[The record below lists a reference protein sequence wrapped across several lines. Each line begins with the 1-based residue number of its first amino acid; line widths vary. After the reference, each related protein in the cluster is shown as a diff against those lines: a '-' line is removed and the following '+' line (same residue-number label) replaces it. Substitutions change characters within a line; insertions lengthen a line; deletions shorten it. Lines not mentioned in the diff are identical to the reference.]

1 MFVREKLMATVV
13 NESRDLELKKGWME
27 NSLSSIS
34 TPPLQLLALV
44 GIVVFLLWIS
54 SYMNMQ
60 STSTN
65 LNLFLLFLTLLIT
78 LISLFGRYMAPASNS
93 NVIEG
98 GDDGVQSTWGSVA
111 LLVFLLV
118 FISNRLH
125 PMFVVTIVFLYMY
138 VLSV

>member
-1 MFVREKLMATVV
+1 MATVV
-13 NESRDLELKKGWME
+13 NESRDSELKKGWME

-34 TPPLQLLALV
+34 TPPLQLVALV

-78 LISLFGRYMAPASNS
+78 LISLFGRYMTPASN
-93 NVIEG
+93 VTEG
-98 GDDGVQSTWGSVA
+98 GDDGVQSTWGSIA

>member
-1 MFVREKLMATVV
+1 MATLV
-13 NESRDLELKKGWME
+13 NETNDSELKKGWME

-34 TPPLQLLALV
+34 TPPLKLVAIV

-65 LNLFLLFLTLLIT
+65 LNLFLLFLTLVIT
-78 LISLFGRYMAPASNS
+78 LMSLFGRYVAPES
-93 NVIEG
+93 NVTNMDG
-98 GDDGVQSTWGSVA
+98 GDGGQSTWGSVA
-111 LLVFLLV
+111 LLMFLLI

-125 PMFVVTIVFLYMY
+125 PLFVVAIVFLYMY

>member
-1 MFVREKLMATVV
+1 MASLV
-13 NESRDLELKKGWME
+13 NESNDSEIKKGWME
-27 NSLSSIS
+27 NSLSSIT
-34 TPPLQLLALV
+34 TPPLQLVAIV

-65 LNLFLLFLTLLIT
+65 LNLFLLFLTLVIT
-78 LISLFGRYMAPASNS
+78 LISLFGRYVAPES
-93 NVIEG
+93 NVTNMDG
-98 GDDGVQSTWGSVA
+98 GDGGQSTWGSVA
-111 LLVFLLV
+111 LLMFLLI

-125 PMFVVTIVFLYMY
+125 PLFVVAIVFLYMY

>member
-1 MFVREKLMATVV
+1 MATVV
-13 NESRDLELKKGWME
+13 NESRDSELKKGWME

-34 TPPLQLLALV
+34 TPPLQLVALV
-44 GIVVFLLWIS
+44 GIVVFLLWVS

-78 LISLFGRYMAPASNS
+78 LISLFGRYMAPASN
-93 NVIEG
+93 VIEG
-98 GDDGVQSTWGSVA
+98 VDDGVQSTWGSIA

>member
-1 MFVREKLMATVV
+1 LFVREKLMATVM
-13 NESRDLELKKGWME
+13 NESRDAELKKGWME

-34 TPPLQLLALV
+34 TPPLQLVALV

-78 LISLFGRYMAPASNS
+78 LISLFGRYMAPASN
-93 NVIEG
+93 VIEG

>member
-1 MFVREKLMATVV
+1 MASLV
-13 NESRDLELKKGWME
+13 NESNDSEIKKGWME

-34 TPPLQLLALV
+34 TPPLQLVAIV

-65 LNLFLLFLTLLIT
+65 LNLFLLFLTLVIT
-78 LISLFGRYMAPASNS
+78 LISLFGRYVAPES
-93 NVIEG
+93 NVTNMDG
-98 GDDGVQSTWGSVA
+98 GDGGQSTWGSVA
-111 LLVFLLV
+111 LLMFLLV

-125 PMFVVTIVFLYMY
+125 PLFVVAIVFLYMY

>member
-1 MFVREKLMATVV
+1 MASLV
-13 NESRDLELKKGWME
+13 NESNDSEIKKGWME
-27 NSLSSIS
+27 NSLSSIT
-34 TPPLQLLALV
+34 TPPLQLVAIV

-65 LNLFLLFLTLLIT
+65 LNLFLLFLTLVIT
-78 LISLFGRYMAPASNS
+78 LMSLFGRYVAPES
-93 NVIEG
+93 NVTNMDG
-98 GDDGVQSTWGSVA
+98 GDGGQSTWGSVA
-111 LLVFLLV
+111 LLMFLLI

-125 PMFVVTIVFLYMY
+125 PLFVVAIVFLYMY

>member
-1 MFVREKLMATVV
+1 MATLV
-13 NESRDLELKKGWME
+13 NETNDSELKKGWME

-34 TPPLQLLALV
+34 TPPLQLVAIV

-65 LNLFLLFLTLLIT
+65 LNLFLLFLTLVIT
-78 LISLFGRYMAPASNS
+78 LMSLFGRYVAPES
-93 NVIEG
+93 NVTNMDG
-98 GDDGVQSTWGSVA
+98 GDGGQSTWGSVA
-111 LLVFLLV
+111 LLMFLLI

-125 PMFVVTIVFLYMY
+125 PLFVVAIVFLYMY

>member
-1 MFVREKLMATVV
+1 MASLV
-13 NESRDLELKKGWME
+13 NESNDSEIKKGWME
-27 NSLSSIS
+27 NSLSSIT
-34 TPPLQLLALV
+34 TPPLQLVAIV

-65 LNLFLLFLTLLIT
+65 LNLFLLFLTLVIT
-78 LISLFGRYMAPASNS
+78 LISLFGRYVAPES
-93 NVIEG
+93 NVTNMDG
-98 GDDGVQSTWGSVA
+98 GDGGQSTWGSVA
-111 LLVFLLV
+111 LLMFLLV

-125 PMFVVTIVFLYMY
+125 PLFVVAIVFLYMY

>member
-1 MFVREKLMATVV
+1 MATLV
-13 NESRDLELKKGWME
+13 NETNDSELKKGWME

-34 TPPLQLLALV
+34 TPPLQLVAIV

-65 LNLFLLFLTLLIT
+65 LNLFLLFLTLVIT
-78 LISLFGRYMAPASNS
+78 LMSLFGRYVVPES
-93 NVIEG
+93 NVTNMDG
-98 GDDGVQSTWGSVA
+98 GDGGQSTWGSVA
-111 LLVFLLV
+111 LLMFLLI

-125 PMFVVTIVFLYMY
+125 PLFVVAIVFLYMY